1 WTPESLVGRLFQV
14 LGRHLPPAAGA
25 KPPTAWGVESNLRAF
40 FGDQAAS
47 IEVTR
52 RIFNFRYRSAQHFI
66 DIFRAWYGP
75 VHKAF
80 GALGDKAPALEH
92 DLLELLNGMNR
103 AGAASLVVPGEYLE
117 VVVTRR

>member
-1 WTPESLVGRLFQV
+1 M
-14 LGRHLPPAAGA
+14 
-25 KPPTAWGVESNLRAF
+25 
-40 FGDQAAS
+40 AAS

-52 RIFNFRYRSAQHFI
+52 RIFNFRYRSAQHFV

-103 AGAASLVVPGEYLE
+103 GGAASLVVPGEYLE